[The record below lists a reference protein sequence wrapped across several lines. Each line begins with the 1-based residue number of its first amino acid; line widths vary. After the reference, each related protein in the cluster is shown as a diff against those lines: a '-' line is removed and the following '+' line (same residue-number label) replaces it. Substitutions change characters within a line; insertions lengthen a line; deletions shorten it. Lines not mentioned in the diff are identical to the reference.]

1 MIVTL
6 PAAAAEDLAEL
17 AAAEARS
24 HAPRTP
30 KRRAASAL
38 RTALITTSTVDG
50 ARAALS
56 GFAAPAV
63 VADALQL
70 LHKLAVTLTAQPAH
84 PLPEEPT
91 T

>member
-1 MIVTL
+1 MII
-6 PAAAAEDLAEL
+6 AADALTRLADL

-30 KRRAASAL
+30 ARRAAAAL
-38 RTALITTSTVDG
+38 WVSLVTTSTLDR
-50 ARAALS
+50 ARAALAD
-56 GFAAPAV
+56 FAAPAV
-63 VADALQL
+63 VADALAL
-70 LHKLAVTLTAQPAH
+70 LHRLAVTLTAH

>member
-1 MIVTL
+1 MRVII
-6 PAAAAEDLAEL
+6 AADALTRLADL

-30 KRRAASAL
+30 ARRAAAAL
-38 RTALITTSTVDG
+38 WVSLITTSTLDR
-50 ARAALS
+50 ARAALAD
-56 GFAAPAV
+56 FAAPDV
-63 VADALQL
+63 IADGLQL

>member
-1 MIVTL
+1 MIIAIS
-6 PAAAAEDLAEL
+6 AADVAEL
-17 AAAEARS
+17 AARAALEARS
-24 HAPRTP
+24 YAPKTSQ
-30 KRRAASAL
+30 RRAAAAL
-38 RTALITTSTVDG
+38 YVALITTKNVDL
-50 ARAALS
+50 ARAALAD
-56 GFAAPAV
+56 FAAPVV